1 MRAVRHYLEAIL
13 SARSRSRRLLILAF
27 KVQPRY
33 LDWRERGGMK
43 KREGGG
49 LTMAREEERE
59 RKTTMSS
66 NWIKISPTK
75 GDETRGVHSFASTRT
90 FRESKRAVRPSTFT
104 SDYEIIAGVDGGN
117 CVTRVTSPSFLYEAP
132 PVVLG
137 QVSKVEKIKRQR
149 VCQVLNTHL

>member
-90 FRESKRAVRPSTFT
+90 FRESKRGSALDFHVGLRNNSRRGWWQLCHASNVPLVSLRGA
-104 SDYEIIAGVDGGN
+104 SAPRGLGA
-117 CVTRVTSPSFLYEAP
+117 SFES
-132 PVVLG
+132 G
-137 QVSKVEKIKRQR
+137 E
-149 VCQVLNTHL
+149 N